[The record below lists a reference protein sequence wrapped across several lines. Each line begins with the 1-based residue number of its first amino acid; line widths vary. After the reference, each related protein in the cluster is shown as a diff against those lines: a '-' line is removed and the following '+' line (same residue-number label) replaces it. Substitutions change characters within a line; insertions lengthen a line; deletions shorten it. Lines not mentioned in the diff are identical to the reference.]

1 MRAIWLSLLALIATL
16 GQATLASAPD
26 NGPWNSRIQL
36 KVMTFNIWYGGVQ
49 VSFPAV
55 IETIRRADPDVIG
68 IQEPDGNLE
77 RIAEAA
83 GYGYIDPRRN
93 IISRYPIFDS
103 GTGERTETGPAP
115 YSITGLDAAALHAW
129 VMVRPGQVVAIS
141 NTHLPSD
148 PSGPEAIRDGA
159 TLEAVLEIEMRV
171 RVPEA
176 QPLAVLGELGQR
188 GVPVFLTGDFNSPSY
203 LDWTEAMQSVRPTVI
218 TYPVD
223 WPVSRLL
230 AASGLRDSYRE
241 AHPDPTVRPG
251 LTWTAGMPY
260 PYVRPRETL
269 DRIDFVWVGGP
280 VRTISSMIIGE
291 IGGPD
296 VDIGMPLYPS
306 DHRSV
311 ISTFDVAPV
320 DAPSLIAVEPRRI
333 VQGDDFRVR
342 GHVAG
347 SENWSVVLVARDAT
361 PDTATRGA
369 IDELEAWRRAAHFA
383 SNDMAAGDYDAVLL
397 DALGKARQ
405 RARFTILSRDASPRV
420 IVTERTGTGGR
431 GLQVSWLNAPGN
443 RHDWIGV
450 YGAGDLNM
458 AGSLA
463 VLYTHARITGTLDL
477 PLTSVD
483 GPLPPGAYEARLMRD
498 DSFAIL
504 AVAPFTIDVDAAKAR
519 TSAKNTLRAV
529 LVLNAVT

>member
-1 MRAIWLSLLALIATL
+1 MRTIWLSLLALIVAMTP
-16 GQATLASAPD
+16 GQAALASAPSAPD
-26 NGPWNSRIQL
+26 DGAFLALAEPNAPIQL

-55 IETIRRADPDVIG
+55 IETIRRADPDIIG
-68 IQEPDGNLE
+68 IQEPDGNLAL
-77 RIAEAA
+77 IAEAA

-103 GTGERTETGPAP
+103 GIGERTETGPTP

-129 VMVRPGQVVAIS
+129 VMVRPGQVVAVS

-148 PSGPEAIRDGA
+148 PYGPEAVRDGA
-159 TLEAVLEIEMRV
+159 TREAVLAMETRV

-176 QPLAVLGELGQR
+176 RPLTVLGELGKS
-188 GVPVFLTGDFNSPSY
+188 GVPVFITGDFNAPSH
-203 LDWTEAMQSVRPTVI
+203 LDWTEAMQSVRPSVI

-223 WPVSRLL
+223 WPASRLL
-230 AASGLRDSYRE
+230 ASSGLRDSYRE
-241 AHPDPTVRPG
+241 AHPDPTIRPG

-269 DRIDFVWVGGP
+269 DRIDFVWAGGP
-280 VRTISSMIIGE
+280 VRTLASAIIGE
-291 IGGPD
+291 TGGPD

-311 ISTFDVAPV
+311 VSTFEVVPI

-333 VQGDDFRVR
+333 VQGEDFRVR

-347 SENWSVVLVARDAT
+347 SETWSVVLVARDAAL
-361 PDTATRGA
+361 DTATRGA
-369 IDELEAWRRAAHFA
+369 IGELEAWRRAAHFA

-397 DALGKARQ
+397 DTAGRARQ
-405 RARFTILSRDASPRV
+405 RARFTIVSRDATPR
-420 IVTERTGTGGR
+420 ITVTRQADTGAR
-431 GLQVSWLNAPGN
+431 GLQVSWSNAPGN
-443 RHDWIGV
+443 RHDWIGI
-450 YGAGDLNM
+450 YRAGEVNVT
-458 AGSLA
+458 GSLA
-463 VLYTHARITGTLDL
+463 IVYTDARFNGSLDL
-477 PLTSVD
+477 PLTSEK

-504 AVAPFTIDVDAAKAR
+504 AVAPFTIEDH
-519 TSAKNTLRAV
+519 
-529 LVLNAVT
+529 